1 MDFQDYYQTLGVP
14 RGASQADIK
23 KAFRKLAREHHPDKK
38 PGDKTAEQR
47 FKQVNEAHAVLS
59 DPDKRKKYDRLG
71 KDWEAYSRAG
81 VDPDAAGAPFGAG
94 GPFGGIGGT
103 AGRSGSAG
111 NVRYEFR
118 TSGGG
123 SGDFSDFFRVF
134 FSDDDEPI
142 VSGATG
148 GRGSRPTGGMS
159 FEDILSQM
167 GLDAD
172 GGSAAGGSTA
182 GRAGTSA
189 TGRVG
194 GATRTQTGGR
204 TAGSTGAGSTR
215 AVRSEPGVTA
225 EAVAEI
231 SLEEA
236 YHGTTR
242 RVEID
247 GRRLDVTIPRGADN
261 GTRIK
266 LTGQGPRGGDLV
278 VVTRVRSHPVFTRRG
293 ADLERELPITL
304 EEALLGAEVPVS
316 TLKGRVLLKIPAGTQ
331 NGHRFRL
338 KGQGM
343 PQLKGDGSGDL
354 YARARV
360 VLPSKLDA
368 KAEAAARALF
378 DLIKQ
383 PDPRS
388 APTGSN

>member
-1 MDFQDYYQTLGVP
+1 MEYQDYYDTLGIG
-14 RGASQADIK
+14 RNASQADIK

-47 FKQVNEAHAVLS
+47 FKQINEANAVLS

-81 VDPDAAGAPFGAG
+81 VDPDAAGNPYAAG
-94 GPFGGIGGT
+94 GPFGGFGGT
-103 AGRSGSAG
+103 AGARGGSGRSG

-123 SGDFSDFFRVF
+123 GAGDFSDFFRVF
-134 FSDDDEPI
+134 FGDEQEP
-142 VSGATG
+142 VTAGSAA
-148 GRGSRPTGGMS
+148 GRGTRATGGMS
-159 FEDILSQM
+159 FEDILAGM
-167 GLDAD
+167 GLDSD
-172 GGSAAGGSTA
+172 
-182 GRAGTSA
+182 GRAGTA
-189 TGRVG
+189 GGRARVG
-194 GATRTQTGGR
+194 TDGGSRAQGARPAGTRR
-204 TAGSTGAGSTR
+204 TAGSEST
-215 AVRSEPGVTA
+215 ATA

-231 SLEEA
+231 GLEEA
-236 YHGTTR
+236 FHGTTR

-247 GRRLDVTIPRGADN
+247 GRRLEVKIPRGADT

-266 LTGQGPRGGDLV
+266 LSGQGPGGGDLV
-278 VVTRVRSHPVFTRRG
+278 VVTRVRPHPVFTRRA

-304 EEALLGAEVPVS
+304 EEALLGGEVPVT
-316 TLKGRVLLKIPAGTQ
+316 TLKGKVLLKIPAGTQ

-343 PQLKGDGSGDL
+343 PHLKGDGFGHL

-360 VLPSKLDA
+360 VLPAKLEA
-368 KAEAAARALF
+368 EAEAAARALF
-378 DLIKQ
+378 DLIDQ